1 MSEAEL
7 KRYYKEK
14 AKRPAQY
21 DYDEDGN
28 LIEKNREGTVIKT
41 IPLPTYRPPTFEEF
55 DEMEHLRM
63 EQIAVATK
71 NFEDARKELRG
82 ALSAPDALDTDIVTL
97 NKKVMDADA
106 ILQSIRFPLRYIE
119 VEGGVEIKALDF
131 DKTTE
136 KRKYPFEVAI
146 LKTRPFTL
154 QEQYVRIGKVAPK
167 PLVSVAEA
175 KATEDAA
182 ITVIL
187 FEDPDTNDFGF
198 LSLNWIVN
206 INFKGVR
213 YNSAKHAIYA
223 ELAKVFNDTANL
235 EKIMAAETPDE
246 INYSLED
253 VPGDV
258 AANEAK
264 WTTTLKELL
273 YDINIVKFTY
283 PELKLRLLETKG
295 AQLGAYIPDDNL
307 IGIGISL
314 DNIQSKNPLN
324 WTGQNLLGKALMDI
338 RQKFKID
345 MEREQATTAA
355 ASVAPKRRPKP
366 KIAPENAVSSVVAVG
381 APAPAPASIA
391 PSPVVIQAPIV
402 EGAPIPP
409 LVPVATATGPT
420 SISTSVPRIRKRPT
434 IVG

>member
-1 MSEAEL
+1 MSESEL
-7 KRYYKEK
+7 TRYYKAK
-14 AKRPAQY
+14 AKKPALYGY
-21 DYDEDGN
+21 DDDGN
-28 LIEKNREGTVIKT
+28 LIEKNREGAVIKT
-41 IPLPTYRPPTFEEF
+41 IPLPTYRPPTFEEY

-63 EQIAVATK
+63 EKIAVAT
-71 NFEDARKELRG
+71 NEFENARKQLRE
-82 ALSAPDALDTDIVTL
+82 ALSDPEVLDSDIVNL
-97 NKKVMDADA
+97 NKNVAEAD
-106 ILQSIRFPLRYIE
+106 IRLQAIRFPLKYVE
-119 VEGGVEIKALDF
+119 VSSGINISQLDF

-136 KRKYPFEVAI
+136 KRKYPFEIAI

-175 KATEDAA
+175 KAAEDSA

-198 LSLNWIVN
+198 LSLNWVVSID
-206 INFKGVR
+206 FKGVR
-213 YNSAKHAIYA
+213 YNSAKQAIAA
-223 ELAKVFNDTANL
+223 ELAKVFNDTVNL

-246 INYSLED
+246 INYKLED
-253 VPGDV
+253 VPGDA

-338 RQKFKID
+338 RQKFKTD
-345 MEREQATTAA
+345 MEREQTAA
-355 ASVAPKRRPKP
+355 ATVAPKRRAKP
-366 KIAPENAVSSVVAVG
+366 KIAADNVASSVVAVG
-381 APAPAPASIA
+381 APAPAPIA
-391 PSPVVIQAPIV
+391 PSLPVTTEAPRV

-409 LVPVATATGPT
+409 LAPVTTTVA
-420 SISTSVPRIRKRPT
+420 SVPRIRKRPT